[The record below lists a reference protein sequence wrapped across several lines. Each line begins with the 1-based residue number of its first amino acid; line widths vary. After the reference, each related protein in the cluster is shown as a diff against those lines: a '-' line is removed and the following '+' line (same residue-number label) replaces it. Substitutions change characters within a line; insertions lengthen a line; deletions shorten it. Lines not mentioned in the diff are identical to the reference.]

1 MRNWNLYWVETPS
14 ADENCF
20 VVARTRR
27 SAANYEEECSGF
39 DRGDCTASPVMTI
52 PTKLVNRHKVLKR
65 HSSNGELGDGEQT
78 PRAQECPGYAR
89 EWLLV
94 ELGAQFKY
102 QEDARITVIKGR
114 AYRTAGIIE
123 AIGKRPNLIR
133 GTADLVKRVRNL
145 PKGIWLY
152 RGHRFSTWPL
162 RCSLDRAE
170 CKAIRGTLS
179 RAEYEARIFEE
190 FKRRAIPFL
199 ISRPQNEWEWLAL
212 ARHHGLPTR
221 LLDWSRNPLV
231 ALYFAVAGS
240 QGDHDAALVAYQHN
254 QPTVDANEV
263 HPFEIQRIELYEPA
277 MISDRLVAQS
287 AVFTAE
293 PERIPDGEEEQRGRD
308 LQIWTVSARTTQT
321 IFQDLQALGITRS
334 ALFPGLDALCSEL
347 RETRW

>member
-1 MRNWNLYWVETPS
+1 
-14 ADENCF
+14 
-20 VVARTRR
+20 
-27 SAANYEEECSGF
+27 
-39 DRGDCTASPVMTI
+39 MTI
-52 PTKLVNRHKVLKR
+52 PTKLVNRHKTLKR
-65 HSSNGELGDGEQT
+65 HSSNGELEDGEQT

-102 QEDARITVIKGR
+102 QEDARITVINGR

-152 RGHRFSTWPL
+152 RGHCFSTWPL

-179 RAEYEARIFEE
+179 RAEYEA
-190 FKRRAIPFL
+190 
-199 ISRPQNEWEWLAL
+199 
-212 ARHHGLPTR
+212 T
-221 LLDWSRNPLV
+221 
-231 ALYFAVAGS
+231 
-240 QGDHDAALVAYQHN
+240 
-254 QPTVDANEV
+254 
-263 HPFEIQRIELYEPA
+263 
-277 MISDRLVAQS
+277 
-287 AVFTAE
+287 
-293 PERIPDGEEEQRGRD
+293 
-308 LQIWTVSARTTQT
+308 ARTTQT